1 MASACREHV
10 SEKDYPEKNLEV
22 KPMSTGP
29 KLARYPKAF
38 LPKYRPK

>member
-22 KPMSTGP
+22 KLLSTGP

-38 LPKYRPK
+38 LPKYRYK